1 MDWNPTGTW
10 KGRGNPEGQPPKNVA
25 SHIWHPGQAEKNRC
39 PAPQIMLDS
48 IPSSGRNTGQSPRL
62 PSGLSQA
69 RQNSCSCSSFVRN
82 CPESAPLRTNRRA
95 AELSSTTA
103 SSLCLGKGQESF
115 HRTDG
120 QARPWTAASVSSNN
134 PGLVWPWPGMPQS
147 LSFLICGMGSECLVY
162 LLLLLLSRFSCVR
175 LCATP

>member
-1 MDWNPTGTW
+1 MPS
-10 KGRGNPEGQPPKNVA
+10 PPNHA
-25 SHIWHPGQAEKNRC
+25 ELHPFLWWEYWPK
-39 PAPQIMLDS
+39 S
-48 IPSSGRNTGQSPRL
+48 RL

-69 RQNSCSCSSFVRN
+69 RQNSCPCSSFVRN
-82 CPESAPLRTNRRA
+82 CPESAPLRTNWRA
-95 AELSSTTA
+95 AELSPTTA

-115 HRTDG
+115 HRTYG

-162 LLLLLLSRFSCVR
+162 LLLLLLSRFSHVR